1 VACRPLKVYVWH
13 PILSLGISGWLTSN
27 FTGQCFTTC
36 ELSRPAKSLDFGN
49 EGFTASL
56 TDWHELLQLTR
67 PDSTC
72 GVVFLRG
79 RFPDNAASILSR
91 AQRRDDGGSKGTFGT
106 RLLPPHPDFPDVEL
120 GERKV
125 QGWVNFRWP
134 FTQYELV
141 RKHPETGAIL
151 GTGTSE
157 SISFVSRGTVFQITR
172 LKWGQGSSI
181 SDYDAYA
188 ARESGATARFRVG
201 GSVRFGC
208 PCSST
213 DPKTLHRDTFTV
225 SQTGR
230 GTSCASAK
238 YRTRLEMGVSVN
250 GQKLAPSPTP
260 TPSVDG
266 KWADLSSEHRIN
278 LAVGEPT
285 YIVSRYALRNDEEDT
300 ERDVDSSLPTDLL
313 DYLGVSRESANM
325 SDRLWTALCA
335 TNYEAV
341 EAVEFCIVGRCVEQ
355 ILGVTSVPVLPV
367 SRSSSK
373 KPGMPEI
380 ALIGNIMTY
389 QYVDVQSMLYVSPP
403 PSVSPENNLN
413 RQTNTLFQLPD
424 PAPCQAPF
432 LHQNEKA

>member
-1 VACRPLKVYVWH
+1 
-13 PILSLGISGWLTSN
+13 
-27 FTGQCFTTC
+27 
-36 ELSRPAKSLDFGN
+36 
-49 EGFTASL
+49 L

-106 RLLPPHPDFPDVEL
+106 RLLHPHPDHADVEL

-134 FTQYELV
+134 YTQYELV
-141 RKHPETGAIL
+141 RRHPKTGLVL

-157 SISFVSRGTVFQITR
+157 CISFVSNGTVFQITR
-172 LKWGQGSSI
+172 LKWGQGSSV

-188 ARESGATARFRVG
+188 SRGSGATARLHVG
-201 GSVRFGC
+201 GSIRFGC
-208 PCSST
+208 PCSNT
-213 DPKTLHRDTFTV
+213 DPKTLHKDTFTI
-225 SQTGR
+225 SP
-230 GTSCASAK
+230 TSSGLSCTSAK
-238 YRTRLEMGVSVN
+238 YRTRLEIGVSVN
-250 GQKLAPSPTP
+250 GQQLTLPLDAAG
-260 TPSVDG
+260 SVEG
-266 KWADLSSEHRIN
+266 KWAVLSSEHRIN
-278 LAVGEPT
+278 LAVGESN
-285 YIVSRYALRNDEEDT
+285 YIVSTYALRNDEDDRG
-300 ERDVDSSLPTDLL
+300 RDVDASLPTNLM

-355 ILGVTSVPVLPV
+355 ILGVTSVPVRRPSG
-367 SRSSSK
+367 SRSKSS
-373 KPGMPEI
+373 GMPET

-389 QYVDVQSMLYVSPP
+389 QYVDVQSML
-403 PSVSPENNLN
+403 
-413 RQTNTLFQLPD
+413 
-424 PAPCQAPF
+424 
-432 LHQNEKA
+432 